1 MMRRKLLP
9 LVLAAACLVLTG
21 CGYSK
26 PEIHSMMGL
35 NINSIT
41 TVCGTDCTIDDID
54 VNTVDEHVAAT
65 YVYTNVAGGNGITDA
80 GIRDARKYHEYL
92 SSLSSCVKID
102 DFDEEKGSYNAYF
115 RVSDKINEGF
125 LMKVS
130 FTKDTYTVHI
140 EDNANLEEV

>member
-1 MMRRKLLP
+1 MMSRKFLP
-9 LVLAAACLVLTG
+9 LVLAIACLVLTG

-54 VNTVDEHVAAT
+54 VNTVDDHVTTT
-65 YVYTNVAGGNGITDA
+65 YVYTGVADGKGIA
-80 GIRDARKYHEYL
+80 DARKYHEYL

-102 DFDEEKGSYNAYF
+102 DFDEAKGSYNAYF
-115 RVSDKINEGF
+115 KVTDKVNEGF

>member
-1 MMRRKLLP
+1 MMSRKFLP
-9 LVLAAACLVLTG
+9 LVFVVACLVLTG

-41 TVCGTDCTIDDID
+41 TVCGTDCRISDIN
-54 VNTVDEHVAAT
+54 VSTVDDHVTTT
-65 YVYTNVAGGNGITDA
+65 YIYTEVADEKGIPDA

-102 DFDEEKGSYNAYF
+102 DFDEAKGSYDAYF
-115 RVSDKINEGF
+115 KVTDKVNEGF

-130 FTKDTYTVHI
+130 FTKDSYTVHI
-140 EDNANLEEV
+140 EDNANLEG

>member
-1 MMRRKLLP
+1 
-9 LVLAAACLVLTG
+9 
-21 CGYSK
+21 
-26 PEIHSMMGL
+26 MMGL

-54 VNTVDEHVAAT
+54 VSTVDEHVATT
-65 YVYTNVAGGNGITDA
+65 YVYTDVTGGK

-102 DFDEEKGSYNAYF
+102 DFDEKKGAYDAYF

-140 EDNANLEEV
+140 EDNANLEGV